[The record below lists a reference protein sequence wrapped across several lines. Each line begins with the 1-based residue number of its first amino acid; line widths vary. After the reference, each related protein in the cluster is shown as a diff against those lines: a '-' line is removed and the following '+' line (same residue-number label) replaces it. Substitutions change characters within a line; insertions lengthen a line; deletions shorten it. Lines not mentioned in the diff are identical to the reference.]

1 MASLKASLDAILH
14 SRYALEIPPSLTF
27 MPIELRD
34 ESREASAAPVLRRRA
49 GTSADPL
56 KKVTFRLHSSVATAI
71 RGIVSSGSASSADAF
86 VEDAVVARLRELR
99 REKVYADYAAA
110 AQDAAFMNDMSDA
123 VAEFES
129 TIVDGIDA

>member
-1 MASLKASLDAILH
+1 M
-14 SRYALEIPPSLTF
+14 
-27 MPIELRD
+27 
-34 ESREASAAPVLRRRA
+34 
-49 GTSADPL
+49 
-56 KKVTFRLHSSVATAI
+56 
-71 RGIVSSGSASSADAF
+71 
-86 VEDAVVARLRELR
+86 ARLRELR